1 MTTASWPARLFELP
15 TRGVLGVVAGLNLLA
30 IVVAALTGNLP
41 NWPPSQADIHVADQT
56 GAAIFTFSGRD
67 NILDLGAIT
76 IWNDIS
82 ISNSIF
88 TAWIVMAIL
97 VALAIIATARLS
109 EQPGRLQNLFELVVQ
124 ALTDFMRE
132 AGGPGVVRFLPLFGS
147 LFLFAL
153 FCNWVFVVPFMGQI
167 ELLHPPTADYHTNLG
182 LALTGFA
189 WYQAAG
195 IRQNG
200 LGYFTR
206 WVNFPAFKEGP
217 LVGGVMLIFVGPIEF
232 ASELFRILTL
242 TLRLWG
248 NIWGGE
254 IVLAVL
260 SALLFVPSLVLPF
273 IGLELFIGFIQ
284 AFVFAF
290 LVLLYIILALES
302 HGGEEHE
309 AHESDTHE
317 SEAHNE
323 ALPKAA

>member
-1 MTTASWPARLFELP
+1 MRQ
-15 TRGVLGVVAGLNLLA
+15 VIGVVLLLNA
-30 IVVAALTGNLP
+30 VAVVGAALTGNLP
-41 NWPPSQADIHVADQT
+41 NWPPAQADIHVAEQAGT
-56 GAAIFTFSGRD
+56 P
-67 NILDLGAIT
+67 LVHLGGEEAPTAGGVIA

-88 TAWIVMAIL
+88 TAWLVMAFL
-97 VALAIIATARLS
+97 VVLGIVASRAVS
-109 EQPGRLQNLFELVVQ
+109 EVPGRLQGFIELIVQ
-124 ALTDFMRE
+124 GLVDFMKD
-132 AGGPGVVRFLPLFGS
+132 AGGPAVVRFLPLFGT

-153 FCNWVFVVPFMGQI
+153 VSNWLGIIPLVGQI
-167 ELLHPPTADYHTNLG
+167 ELLHTPTADYHTNLG
-182 LALTGFA
+182 LALTGFV

-206 WVNFPAFKEGP
+206 WVNYPAFKEGP
-217 LVGGVMLIFVGPIEF
+217 LVGVVMLVFVGPIEF
-232 ASELFRILTL
+232 FSELFRILTL

-254 IVLAVL
+254 IVLSVL
-260 SALLFVPSLVLPF
+260 SALLFIPSFVLPF
-273 IGLELFIGFIQ
+273 VFLELFIGFIQ

-309 AHESDTHE
+309 AHPERSHTAQL
-317 SEAHNE
+317 EAAH
-323 ALPKAA
+323 AA

>member
-15 TRGVLGVVAGLNLLA
+15 TRGVLGVVAALNLLA
-30 IVVAALTGNLP
+30 IVFAALTGNLP
-41 NWPPSQADIHVADQT
+41 NWPPGQTDIHVADQT
-56 GAAIFTFSGRD
+56 GTSIFTFAGAD
-67 NILDLGAIT
+67 NISSGGPIT

-88 TAWIVMAIL
+88 TAWLVMALL
-97 VALAIIATARLS
+97 VILAILATARLS
-109 EQPGRLQNLFELVVQ
+109 EQPGRLQNLFELVIQ
-124 ALTDFMRE
+124 GLADFMRE
-132 AGGPGVVRFLPLFGS
+132 AGGPGVIRFLPLFGT

-153 FCNWVFVVPFMGQI
+153 FSNWLSIVPLVGQI
-167 ELLHPPTADYHTNLG
+167 ELLHSPTADYHTNLG
-182 LALTGFA
+182 MALTGFA

-195 IRQNG
+195 IRKNG

-206 WVNFPAFKEGP
+206 WINFPAFREGP
-217 LVGGVMLIFVGPIEF
+217 LVGFVMLIFVGPIEF

-254 IVLAVL
+254 IVLSVL
-260 SALLFVPSLVLPF
+260 AALLFVPSLALPF

-309 AHESDTHE
+309 AHESEVHD
-317 SEAHNE
+317 E
-323 ALPKAA
+323 ALPMAA

>member
-1 MTTASWPARLFELP
+1 MRQVI
-15 TRGVLGVVAGLNLLA
+15 GIVLLLNAVAVIG
-30 IVVAALTGNLP
+30 AALTGNLP
-41 NWPPSQADIHVADQT
+41 NWPPGQADIHVASQA
-56 GAAIFTFSGRD
+56 GIPLIHLGGEERPSGGGSV
-67 NILDLGAIT
+67 IS

-88 TAWIVMAIL
+88 TMWLVMGILIVIGVVSSRA
-97 VALAIIATARLS
+97 VS
-109 EQPGRLQNLFELVVQ
+109 EVPGRFQGVIELIVQ
-124 ALTDFMRE
+124 GLVNFMKD
-132 AGGPGVVRFLPLFGS
+132 AGGPAVVRYLPLFGT

-153 FCNWVFVVPFMGQI
+153 VSNWLFLVPLVGQI
-167 ELLHPPTADYHTNLG
+167 ELLRVPTADYHTNLG
-182 LALTGFA
+182 LALTGFI

-200 LGYFTR
+200 WSYFTR

-217 LVGGVMLIFVGPIEF
+217 LVGSVMLIFVGPIELF
-232 ASELFRILTL
+232 SELFRILTL

-248 NIWGGE
+248 NVWGGE
-254 IVLAVL
+254 IVLSVL

-273 IGLELFIGFIQ
+273 VGLELFIGFIQ

-309 AHESDTHE
+309 AHPGPSHAAQL
-317 SEAHNE
+317 EASRG
-323 ALPKAA
+323 A

>member
-1 MTTASWPARLFELP
+1 MRQ
-15 TRGVLGVVAGLNLLA
+15 VLGIVLLLNAVAVIG
-30 IVVAALTGNLP
+30 AALTGNLP
-41 NWPPSQADIHVADQT
+41 NWPPTQADIHVAEQA
-56 GAAIFTFSGRD
+56 GSPLIHLGGEEAPSGSGV
-67 NILDLGAIT
+67 IA

-88 TAWIVMAIL
+88 TAWLVMAVL
-97 VALAIIATARLS
+97 VVLGVIASRAVS
-109 EQPGRLQNLFELVVQ
+109 EVPGRFQGFIELIVQ
-124 ALTDFMRE
+124 ALVDFMKD
-132 AGGPGVVRFLPLFGS
+132 AGGPAVVRFLPLFGS

-153 FCNWVFVVPFMGQI
+153 FSNWLGIIPLVGQI
-167 ELLHPPTADYHTNLG
+167 ELLHSPTADYHTNLG
-182 LALTGFA
+182 LALTGFV
-189 WYQAAG
+189 WYQWAG
-195 IRQNG
+195 IQQNG

-217 LVGGVMLIFVGPIEF
+217 LVGVVMLVFVGPIEF
-232 ASELFRILTL
+232 FSELFRILTL

-254 IVLAVL
+254 IVLSVL
-260 SALLFVPSLVLPF
+260 SALLFVPSFVLPF

-309 AHESDTHE
+309 AAHLDASHAPQL
-317 SEAHNE
+317 EAAH
-323 ALPKAA
+323 AA

>member
-1 MTTASWPARLFELP
+1 MRQAI
-15 TRGVLGVVAGLNLLA
+15 GIVLLLNAVAVIG
-30 IVVAALTGNLP
+30 AALTGNLP
-41 NWPPSQADIHVADQT
+41 NWPPTQADIHVAEQAGT
-56 GAAIFTFSGRD
+56 PLIHLGGEVAPSSGGV
-67 NILDLGAIT
+67 IS

-88 TAWIVMAIL
+88 TAWLVMAFL
-97 VALAIIATARLS
+97 VAVGIVASRTMS
-109 EQPGRLQNLFELVVQ
+109 EVPGRFQGFIELIVQ
-124 ALTDFMRE
+124 ALVDFMKD
-132 AGGPGVVRFLPLFGS
+132 AGGPAVVRFLPLFGT

-153 FCNWVFVVPFMGQI
+153 FSNWLGIIPLVGQI
-167 ELLHPPTADYHTNLG
+167 ELLHSPTADYHTNLG
-182 LALTGFA
+182 LALTGFV

-200 LGYFTR
+200 IGYFTR
-206 WVNFPAFKEGP
+206 WFNFTGFREGV
-217 LVGGVMLIFVGPIEF
+217 LVGGVMIVVGIIELF
-232 ASELFRILTL
+232 SELFRILTL

-260 SALLFVPSLVLPF
+260 AALLFVPSFSLPF

-309 AHESDTHE
+309 THE
-317 SEAHNE
+317 SEAHDE
-323 ALPKAA
+323 ALPIAA

>member
-1 MTTASWPARLFELP
+1 VRQVI
-15 TRGVLGVVAGLNLLA
+15 GIVLLLNGIA
-30 IVVAALTGNLP
+30 VIGAALTGNLP
-41 NWPPSQADIHVADQT
+41 NWPPGQADIHVAEQAGT
-56 GAAIFTFSGRD
+56 PLIH
-67 NILDLGAIT
+67 LGGEEHPAEGGVIS

-88 TAWIVMAIL
+88 TMWLVMGILIVIG
-97 VALAIIATARLS
+97 VLS
-109 EQPGRLQNLFELVVQ
+109 SRAVSEVPGRFQGVVESIVQGLVN
-124 ALTDFMRE
+124 FMKD
-132 AGGPGVVRFLPLFGS
+132 AGGPRVVRYLPLFGT

-153 FCNWVFVVPFMGQI
+153 VSNWLFLIPLVGQI
-167 ELLHPPTADYHTNLG
+167 ELLHVPTADYHTNLG
-182 LALTGFA
+182 LALTGFI

-200 LGYFTR
+200 WSYFTR

-217 LVGGVMLIFVGPIEF
+217 LVGAVMLIFVGPIELF
-232 ASELFRILTL
+232 SELFRILTL

-248 NIWGGE
+248 NVWGGE

-260 SALLFVPSLVLPF
+260 ASLLFLPSLVLPF
-273 IGLELFIGFIQ
+273 VGLELFIGFIQ

-309 AHESDTHE
+309 AHPAASDAVHT
-317 SEAHNE
+317 EAAH
-323 ALPKAA
+323 AA

>member
-15 TRGVLGVVAGLNLLA
+15 IRGVIGVILLLNGAAVA
-30 IVVAALTGNLP
+30 VAALTGNLP
-41 NWPPSQADIHVADQT
+41 NWLPRQSDIHVADQT
-56 GAAIFTFSGRD
+56 GTPIFTFSGHD
-67 NILDLGAIT
+67 AISPLGPIT

-88 TAWIVMAIL
+88 TSWIVMAIL
-97 VALAIIATARLS
+97 VILSILATARLS
-109 EQPGRLQNLFELVVQ
+109 EQPGRLQSFFELIVQ
-124 ALTDFMRE
+124 GLVDFMRE

-153 FCNWVFVVPFMGQI
+153 FSNWLSIVPPVGQI
-167 ELLHPPTADYHTNLG
+167 ELLHSPTADYHTNLG
-182 LALTGFA
+182 LALTGFV

-217 LVGGVMLIFVGPIEF
+217 LVGFVMLIFVGPIEF

-254 IVLAVL
+254 IVLSVL
-260 SALLFVPSLVLPF
+260 AALLFLPSLSLPF

-309 AHESDTHE
+309 AHEG
-317 SEAHNE
+317 EAHHE
-323 ALPKAA
+323 ALPMAA

>member
-1 MTTASWPARLFELP
+1 VTTASWPARLFELP

-30 IVVAALTGNLP
+30 IVFAALTGNLP

-56 GAAIFTFSGRD
+56 GTPIFTWSGAD
-67 NILDLGAIT
+67 NISAGGPIT

-82 ISNSIF
+82 ISNSVF
-88 TAWIVMAIL
+88 TAWIVMAVLVIL
-97 VALAIIATARLS
+97 SIVATARLS
-109 EQPGRLQNLFELVVQ
+109 ETPGRLQNLFELIVQ
-124 ALTDFMRE
+124 GLSDFMRE
-132 AGGPGVVRFLPLFGS
+132 AGGPGVVRFPPLFGS

-153 FCNWVFVVPFMGQI
+153 LSNWLFIVPLVGQI

-182 LALTGFA
+182 LALTGFV

-195 IRQNG
+195 IGQNG
-200 LGYFTR
+200 IGYFTR
-206 WVNFPAFKEGP
+206 WVNIPAFKEGP
-217 LVGGVMLIFVGPIEF
+217 LVGVVMLIFVGPIEF

-254 IVLAVL
+254 IVLSVL
-260 SALLFVPSLVLPF
+260 SALLFVPSFVLPF
-273 IGLELFIGFIQ
+273 VGLELFIGFIQ

-302 HGGEEHE
+302 HSGEEHE
-309 AHESDTHE
+309 AHEG
-317 SEAHNE
+317 EAHLE
-323 ALPKAA
+323 ALPVAA

>member
-1 MTTASWPARLFELP
+1 LNGL
-15 TRGVLGVVAGLNLLA
+15 VIAG
-30 IVVAALTGNLP
+30 AALTHNLP
-41 NWPPSQADIHVADQT
+41 SWPPGQADIHVADQT
-56 GAAIFTFSGRD
+56 GTPIFTFAGAD
-67 NILDLGAIT
+67 NISAGGPIT

-88 TAWIVMAIL
+88 TAWLVMAVL
-97 VALAIIATARLS
+97 VLLAVAATARLS
-109 EQPGRLQNLFELVVQ
+109 EQPGRLQSFFELIVQ
-124 ALTDFMRE
+124 GLVDFMRE

-153 FCNWVFVVPFMGQI
+153 FSNWLSIVPLVGQI
-167 ELLHPPTADYHTNLG
+167 ELLHSPTADYHTDLG
-182 LALTGFA
+182 MALTGFA

-200 LGYFTR
+200 IGYFTR
-206 WVNFPAFKEGP
+206 WFNFTGFREGA
-217 LVGGVMLIFVGPIEF
+217 LVGVVMILVGVIELF
-232 ASELFRILTL
+232 SELFRILTL

-254 IVLAVL
+254 IVLSVL
-260 SALLFVPSLVLPF
+260 AALLFLPSLSLPF

-302 HGGEEHE
+302 HGGEEHAAHEDE
-309 AHESDTHE
+309 AHHE
-317 SEAHNE
+317 AQ
-323 ALPKAA
+323 PVAA

>member
-1 MTTASWPARLFELP
+1 LFELP
-15 TRGVLGVVAGLNLLA
+15 TRGVLAVVAGLNLLA
-30 IVVAALTGNLP
+30 VLIAAVTGNLP
-41 NWPPSQADIHVADQT
+41 NWPPGQADIHVADQT
-56 GAAIFTFSGRD
+56 GTPIFTFAGHDNVSSG
-67 NILDLGAIT
+67 GPIT

-88 TAWIVMAIL
+88 TAWLVMALL
-97 VALAIIATARLS
+97 VLLAILATARLS
-109 EQPGRLQNLFELVVQ
+109 EQPGRLQSFFELIVQ
-124 ALTDFMRE
+124 GLVDFMRE

-153 FCNWVFVVPFMGQI
+153 FSNWLSIVPPVGQI
-167 ELLHPPTADYHTNLG
+167 ELLHSPTADYHTNLG
-182 LALTGFA
+182 LALTGFV

-217 LVGGVMLIFVGPIEF
+217 LVGFVMLIFVGPIEF

-254 IVLAVL
+254 IVLSVL
-260 SALLFVPSLVLPF
+260 AALLFLPSLSLPF

-309 AHESDTHE
+309 AHEG
-317 SEAHNE
+317 EAHHE
-323 ALPKAA
+323 ALPMAA

>member
-1 MTTASWPARLFELP
+1 LNGA
-15 TRGVLGVVAGLNLLA
+15 VIAG
-30 IVVAALTGNLP
+30 AALTHNLP
-41 NWPPSQADIHVADQT
+41 NWPPGQADIHVADQT
-56 GAAIFTFSGRD
+56 GTPIFTFAGAD
-67 NILDLGAIT
+67 NISAGGPIAF
-76 IWNDIS
+76 WNDIS

-88 TAWIVMAIL
+88 TAWLVMGVL
-97 VALAIIATARLS
+97 VLLAIVATARLS
-109 EQPGRLQNLFELVVQ
+109 EQPGRLQSLFELVVQ
-124 ALTDFMRE
+124 GLVDFMRE
-132 AGGPGVVRFLPLFGS
+132 AGGPGVVRFLPLFGT

-153 FCNWVFVVPFMGQI
+153 LSNWLSVVPLVGQI
-167 ELLHPPTADYHTNLG
+167 ELLHSPTADYHTNLG
-182 LALTGFA
+182 MALTGFA

-206 WVNFPAFKEGP
+206 WINFTGFRDGV
-217 LVGGVMLIFVGPIEF
+217 LVGVVMILVGIIELF
-232 ASELFRILTL
+232 SELFRILTL

-254 IVLAVL
+254 IVLSVL
-260 SALLFVPSLVLPF
+260 AALLFLPSLSLPF

-309 AHESDTHE
+309 PQEHDAHL
-317 SEAHNE
+317 E
-323 ALPKAA
+323 ALLTAA